1 MAGAG
6 PPSRISV
13 VAPSRSF
20 SRSFLSH
27 HIWFGPLPPPKKKSQ
42 IKTNRNDIWLVEIV
56 SIEWKWKWKEKR
68 NQTGSR
74 ESLSGGRCLCKQKK
88 NIQCGGAERM
98 WGGGSQLRDYL
109 LPRRLAFQFYY
120 IQRALPTQRDDD
132 NNNNNTKTSSGFS
145 PLAIYPF
152 MCVLFYS
159 YTDRHRAA
167 AQSAQGCFFFCTR
180 GNPAGKT
187 RESFEMIR
195 DGPSSVRRLAILQTR
210 VFTSLSWV
218 SPVLNGRALRELR
231 TTDEVVRAFQR
242 RFRRRSC
249 PNMARRLSRSLLPFP
264 AETRMQIKIDKIWRG
279 DQNGKDTGTTWPFR
293 QWE

>member
-1 MAGAG
+1 MKVEVKREKESNRIAGVIEWREVLAQT
-6 PPSRISV
+6 
-13 VAPSRSF
+13 
-20 SRSFLSH
+20 
-27 HIWFGPLPPPKKKSQ
+27 KKKHPVWWG
-42 IKTNRNDIWLVEIV
+42 R
-56 SIEWKWKWKEKR
+56 EKV
-68 NQTGSR
+68 G
-74 ESLSGGRCLCKQKK
+74 
-88 NIQCGGAERM
+88 
-98 WGGGSQLRDYL
+98 GGGSQLRDYL

-195 DGPSSVRRLAILQTR
+195 DGPRPSVLPSSKLGFLR
-210 VFTSLSWV
+210 V
-218 SPVLNGRALRELR
+218 
-231 TTDEVVRAFQR
+231 
-242 RFRRRSC
+242 
-249 PNMARRLSRSLLPFP
+249 
-264 AETRMQIKIDKIWRG
+264 
-279 DQNGKDTGTTWPFR
+279 
-293 QWE
+293 